1 MPSPTMQATRDGKL
15 RPALGMRL
23 SIREASLAI
32 GRNVSYVHRFLEGA
46 RPTCSATATRRR
58 GAVRVLR
65 VRGESMK
72 PELSEG
78 DRLLVKRVERVGGAE
93 LNPGLRLKSTNV
105 EYTDYTA
112 SASDINIVQGAL
124 GRAKRV
130 RGVYR
135 ADYEVETRSSATGD
149 IVETSALRLRPRLR
163 AGGKSTPIAPGG
175 LTNSNNEYADLI
187 VAGSPGRRVAGSPG
201 RRVAG
206 SPGRRVAGSPGR
218 RVAGSPGRRVAGS

>member
-1 MPSPTMQATRDGKL
+1 MQTTRCHGNL
-15 RPALGMRL
+15 RPALGTRL

-58 GAVRVLR
+58 GTVRVLR
-65 VRGESMK
+65 VRGESME
-72 PELSEG
+72 PELSKG
-78 DRLLVKRVERVGGAE
+78 DPLLVKRVERAGGAE

-135 ADYEVETRSSATGD
+135 ADHEVETRSSATGD
-149 IVETSALRLRPRLR
+149 IVETSALRPRPRLR
-163 AGGKSTPIAPGG
+163 SGGKSTPIANTIAPGG
-175 LTNSNNEYADLI
+175 LTNANSAYADLI

-206 SPGRRVAGSPGR
+206 W
-218 RVAGSPGRRVAGS
+218 